1 MHRETRIDRRSN
13 LVTIRTCTLC
23 GSEKVEQRF
32 MKKDVAYYICQ
43 ECALV
48 FMGREW
54 LPSIQVECERY
65 EQHNNDGND
74 PGYVAHLM
82 DIGHRAMRVLPLG
95 AAGLDYGCG
104 PTPVMGEEMEKS
116 GFSCASYDPI
126 FANDVELLRQ
136 KYDFIT
142 CCEAMEHFHRPE
154 VEFTKLYNLLND
166 DGVLAFK
173 TSLLD
178 EDADFQTW
186 YYANDWTH
194 VSFFSA
200 GTFDWVAKR
209 YGLDILERDGGRIV
223 FKKRKALEGIPVVAG
238 VISKD
243 GRFLVA
249 KRSAGSMAGRWEFPG
264 GKVCGAES
272 DAEALSR
279 EFLEEM
285 ELTVKPGRTL
295 AVMDVPLAGKCIE
308 LRFVEGEALS
318 EPGRLTDHS
327 ECSWMTP
334 AECAQLDMAHG
345 DAAFVDM
352 FIQPA

>member
-1 MHRETRIDRRSN
+1 MTNIHICPLCRSQECVVFAN
-13 LVTIRTCTLC
+13 R
-23 GSEKVEQRF
+23 
-32 MKKDVAYYICQ
+32 KDVAYYRCQ

-116 GFSCASYDPI
+116 GFSCESYDPI

-194 VSFFSA
+194 VSFFSE
-200 GTFDWVAKR
+200 GTFDWLAKR
-209 YGLDILERDGGRIV
+209 YGLDILEREGGRIV
-223 FKKRKALEGIPVVAG
+223 FKKCKALERIPVVAG

-243 GRFLVA
+243 GRLLVA
-249 KRSAGSMAGRWEFPG
+249 KRSSGSMAGRWEFPG
-264 GKVCGAES
+264 GKVSGAES
-272 DAEALSR
+272 DAEALIR

-285 ELTVKPGRTL
+285 ELTIEPGRTL
-295 AVMDVPLAGKCIE
+295 AVLDVPLSGKCIE
-308 LRFVEGEALS
+308 LRFVAGEALN

-327 ECSWMTP
+327 EYRWVTT
-334 AECAQLDMAHG
+334 AECAQMDMANG
-345 DAAFVDM
+345 DAAFVEM
-352 FIQPA
+352 FIHPA